1 MMVLASD
8 CENTGLN
15 IKRSTRNLKMSIEY
29 DGTDFAG
36 WQRQPQNS
44 HQKTIQDELE
54 AVLSRVLQEPIAL
67 IAAGRTDAG
76 VHAKGQV
83 ANFLT
88 KNSLSVFRLKHALN
102 GLLPSQIKIIEIEE
116 APEKFNARFDATART
131 YRYFLLTQ
139 HSAILSRFA
148 GIYRYEF
155 DVQAMNAC
163 CQQILGQH
171 DFTSFSKANSQ
182 TKTRICTVETAR
194 WYGRKNGMM
203 LEIRA
208 NRFLHSMVRLLVG
221 TMLKVGN
228 GELSVQ
234 NFKEIFLAKDV
245 RSAATSAQPQGLFL
259 WQVTYAPKIPH

>member
-1 MMVLASD
+1 MVLPDS
-8 CENTGLN
+8 CEQSTFN
-15 IKRSTRNLKMSIEY
+15 ITRSRRNLKMLIEY

-44 HQKTIQDELE
+44 HQKTIQGELE
-54 AVLSRVLQEPIAL
+54 ALLSRVLQEPVEL

-76 VHAKGQV
+76 VHAKAQV

-88 KNSLSVFRLKHALN
+88 ENRLSIFRLQYALN
-102 GLLPSQIKIIEIEE
+102 GLLPSQIKIPEIEE
-116 APEKFNARFDATART
+116 APENFNARFDANSRT
-131 YRYFLLTQ
+131 YRYFLLTR
-139 HSAILSRFA
+139 HSALLSRFA
-148 GIYRYEF
+148 GIYRYNF
-155 DVQAMNAC
+155 DAQAMNAC
-163 CQQILGQH
+163 CQKILGQH

-182 TKTRICTVETAR
+182 TKTRICTIEKAR
-194 WYGRKNGMM
+194 WYQRKNGMM

-234 NFKEIFLAKDV
+234 NFEEIFAAKDV
-245 RSAATSAQPQGLFL
+245 RMAATSAQPQGLFL
-259 WQVTYAPKIPH
+259 WHVAYGE